1 MSDESYSPGSDLS
14 DYEHRT
20 KAQYSTSEKN
30 NCKTRGFKR
39 KSQCSIETERISISR
54 NRSYSAT
61 ASNNAVSVPGQLR
74 YRSRSETKLS
84 LILTKLALF

>member
-30 NCKTRGFKR
+30 NHKVRGFKR
-39 KSQCSIETERISISR
+39 KSRCSIETERI
-54 NRSYSAT
+54 
-61 ASNNAVSVPGQLR
+61 
-74 YRSRSETKLS
+74 
-84 LILTKLALF
+84 

>member
-14 DYEHRT
+14 DYENRT

-30 NCKTRGFKR
+30 NLKVRGFKR
-39 KSQCSIETERISISR
+39 KSRCSSETERISISR

-61 ASNNAVSVPGQLR
+61 DSNNAVSVSGQLR
-74 YRSRSETKLS
+74 Y
-84 LILTKLALF
+84 

>member
-20 KAQYSTSEKN
+20 KTQYSISEKN
-30 NCKTRGFKR
+30 KGFKR
-39 KSQCSIETERISISR
+39 KSRCSSETERISISR

-61 ASNNAVSVPGQLR
+61 ALSNAVSVPGQLR
-74 YRSRSETKLS
+74 YRSRS
-84 LILTKLALF
+84 

>member
-30 NCKTRGFKR
+30 NRKVRGFKR
-39 KSQCSIETERISISR
+39 KSRCSIETERISISR

-61 ASNNAVSVPGQLR
+61 DSNNAVSVPGQLR

-84 LILTKLALF
+84 

>member
-1 MSDESYSPGSDLS
+1 MFDDSYSSGSDLS

-39 KSQCSIETERISISR
+39 KSRCSTKTERISISR

-61 ASNNAVSVPGQLR
+61 DSNNAVSVPGQLR

-84 LILTKLALF
+84 LTLTK